1 MKEEEAMKR
10 FLIAVSVLVLIFSLA
25 LVPAEAKTLAGII
38 KEGKIVIGVKAD
50 YPPWSA
56 INEKSEFEG
65 WEIDLCH
72 KLAEYLF
79 ADPNKVEFVAV
90 TPESRIKL
98 LTSGKIDIIWAT
110 MGITSQRA
118 EKLQFSIP
126 YFESGVRLLAKKGSG
141 INSIYD
147 LKGKNVI
154 TIKGTTGAQALAELV
169 PGAKQIKFIKP
180 YEALQALRNDQG
192 IAFAQDDLF
201 VFTMAL
207 YNPDLEVVGE
217 YFNTTDWGVGI
228 PKGEDD
234 VKAFVD
240 VSLRLMYESGYLQDS
255 LRKWW
260 GGGVLDEY
268 LRRIEKVFQE

>member
-1 MKEEEAMKR
+1 MKKNL
-10 FLIAVSVLVLIFSLA
+10 FFPGLLVLILSLA
-25 LVPAEAKTLAGII
+25 LVPAEAKTLADII
-38 KEGKIVIGVKAD
+38 KARKIIIGVKAD
-50 YPPWSA
+50 YPPWSGV
-56 INEKSEFEG
+56 NEKSEFEG

-72 KLAEYLF
+72 KLAEYLYG
-79 ADPNKVEFVAV
+79 DPTRVEFVAV
-90 TPESRIKL
+90 TPASRIKL
-98 LTSGKIDIIWAT
+98 LTAGKIDIIWAT
-110 MGITSQRA
+110 MGITSRRA

-154 TIKGTTGAQALAELV
+154 TIERTTGAQALAELV
-169 PGAKQIKFIKP
+169 PGAKQIKFTKP

-217 YFNTTDWGVGI
+217 HFNTTNWGVGI
-228 PKGEDD
+228 RKGENDI
-234 VKAFVD
+234 KAFVD

>member
-1 MKEEEAMKR
+1 MKR
-10 FLIAVSVLVLIFSLA
+10 FLVAVSVLVLIFSLA
-25 LVPAEAKTLAGII
+25 SVPAEAKSLAAII

-79 ADPNKVEFVAV
+79 GDPKKVEFVAV

-126 YFESGVRLLAKKGSG
+126 
-141 INSIYD
+141 
-147 LKGKNVI
+147 
-154 TIKGTTGAQALAELV
+154 
-169 PGAKQIKFIKP
+169 
-180 YEALQALRNDQG
+180 
-192 IAFAQDDLF
+192 
-201 VFTMAL
+201 
-207 YNPDLEVVGE
+207 
-217 YFNTTDWGVGI
+217 
-228 PKGEDD
+228 
-234 VKAFVD
+234 
-240 VSLRLMYESGYLQDS
+240 
-255 LRKWW
+255 
-260 GGGVLDEY
+260 
-268 LRRIEKVFQE
+268 

>member
-1 MKEEEAMKR
+1 MKR
-10 FLIAVSVLVLIFSLA
+10 FLIAVSVLVLIFSFTS
-25 LVPAEAKTLAGII
+25 VPAEAKTLAGIL
-38 KEGKIVIGVKAD
+38 KAGKIVIGVKAD

-79 ADPNKVEFVAV
+79 GDPKKVEFVAV

-98 LTSGKIDIIWAT
+98 LTSEKIDIIWAT

-154 TIKGTTGAQALAELV
+154 TIKGTTAAQALAELV
-169 PGAKQIKFIKP
+169 PGAKQIKLTKT
-180 YEALQALRNDQG
+180 YEAIQALR
-192 IAFAQDDLF
+192 F

-217 YFNTTDWGVGI
+217 HFNTTDWGVGI
-228 PKGEDD
+228 RQGEDD
-234 VKAFVD
+234 VKVFVD

>member
-1 MKEEEAMKR
+1 MKKILFFPGLLM
-10 FLIAVSVLVLIFSLA
+10 LILSLT
-25 LVPAEAKTLAGII
+25 LSTAEARTLADII
-38 KEGKIVIGVKAD
+38 KARKIVIGVKAD

-65 WEIDLCH
+65 WEIDLCR

-79 ADPNKVEFVAV
+79 GDPKKVEFVAV

-169 PGAKQIKFIKP
+169 PGAKQIKFTET
-180 YEALQALRNDQG
+180 YEAIQALRNDQG
-192 IAFAQDDLF
+192 VAFAQDDLF

-217 YFNTTDWGVGI
+217 HFNTTDWGVGI
-228 PKGEDD
+228 RQGEDD
-234 VKAFVD
+234 IKAFLN
-240 VSLRLMYESGYLQDS
+240 VSLKLMFESGFLQDS

>member
-1 MKEEEAMKR
+1 MKR

-25 LVPAEAKTLAGII
+25 SVPAEAKTLADII
-38 KEGKIVIGVKAD
+38 KSGKIVIGVKAD

-79 ADPNKVEFVAV
+79 GDPKKIEFVAV
-90 TPESRIKL
+90 TPEIRTKL

-169 PGAKQIKFIKP
+169 PGAKQIELTKT
-180 YEALQALRNDQG
+180 YEAIQALRNDQG
-192 IAFAQDDLF
+192 VAFAQDDLF

-217 YFNTTDWGVGI
+217 HFNTTDWGVGI
-228 PKGEDD
+228 RQGEDD
-234 VKAFVD
+234 VKVFVD
-240 VSLRLMYESGYLQDS
+240 VALRLMYESGYLQDS

>member
-1 MKEEEAMKR
+1 MKKIL
-10 FLIAVSVLVLIFSLA
+10 FLPGLLVLILSLT

-118 EKLQFSIP
+118 EQLQFSIP

-154 TIKGTTGAQALAELV
+154 TIREPPELKPWLNWFPV
-169 PGAKQIKFIKP
+169 PSK
-180 YEALQALRNDQG
+180 
-192 IAFAQDDLF
+192 
-201 VFTMAL
+201 
-207 YNPDLEVVGE
+207 
-217 YFNTTDWGVGI
+217 
-228 PKGEDD
+228 
-234 VKAFVD
+234 
-240 VSLRLMYESGYLQDS
+240 
-255 LRKWW
+255 
-260 GGGVLDEY
+260 
-268 LRRIEKVFQE
+268 